1 MTTKKLIK
9 GGSFLINNITPE
21 EMFTPE
27 DFTDEHQMIARTTE
41 DFIENEV
48 VPVID
53 KLENQEFD
61 ESVRLLR
68 EAGELGLL
76 SADIP
81 EQYGGLNLDKV
92 SSSLIIERFFR
103 VGGFALTHSGHIGIG
118 SLPIVYFGNESQKA
132 KYLPKL
138 ATGEMIAAYALT
150 EPGAGTDALGVKACA
165 QLNEAGTHY
174 ILNGEKQWIT
184 NSHFADVFIVYAKI
198 DDEHFT
204 AFIVERDF
212 PGVSVGPEEEKM
224 GMNSSSTR
232 TLVLENVEVPVENL
246 LGEKG
251 RGHVIA
257 FNILNFG
264 RIKLATGTVGGSK
277 RALQLASSYVNER
290 QQFKQSISKFTLTQ
304 EKLGTMAA
312 NIYANESAVYR
323 TVGLFEQN
331 MGRMSEKQLAD
342 GHEIAN
348 AIAEYQVECSM
359 TKFMCTELLD
369 YVVDEA
375 VQLHGGYGFM
385 KGYEVE
391 RMYRDSRINRIFEGT
406 NEINRM
412 LVPGTM
418 ISRAIAGENKLIEQA
433 NKLKNSLSSYHIE
446 DVKEGLLSKEKQLLK
461 QAKEIVLYCINY
473 AVGKYG
479 EKLANE
485 QEVVSDLANMIAE
498 VYNMEAAYVRTVKA
512 VEKSGESKNTQ
523 KINYTVVYVQEAF
536 DRITSDGKE
545 ILVTGFDSEEK
556 LQENLADLN
565 TLSHHIPTDVVL
577 KKREIAAKII
587 EAERYV
593 V

>member
-1 MTTKKLIK
+1 MSATEIIK
-9 GGSFLINNITPE
+9 GGGFITKDIAPE

-68 EAGELGLL
+68 EAGDLGLL
-76 SADIP
+76 SADVP
-81 EQYGGLNLDKV
+81 KQYGGLNLDKV
-92 SSSLIIERFFR
+92 SSSLIVERFFR

-118 SLPIVYFGNESQKA
+118 SLPIVYFGNEKQKA

-138 ATGEMIAAYALT
+138 ATGEWIAAYALT
-150 EPGAGTDALGVKACA
+150 EPGAGTDALGVKMSAK
-165 QLNEAGTHY
+165 LNEEGTHY

-184 NSHFADVFIVYAKI
+184 NSHFADIFIVYAKI
-198 DDEHFT
+198 DNEHFT
-204 AFIVERDF
+204 AFIVERDY
-212 PGVSVGPEEEKM
+212 PGVSVGPEEKKM

-232 TLVLENVEVPVENL
+232 TLVLEDAKVPVENL

-251 RGHVIA
+251 RGHIIA

-277 RALQLASSYVNER
+277 RALELATKYVNER
-290 QQFKQSISKFTLTQ
+290 EQFKQPISSFTLTQ

-312 NIYANESAVYR
+312 SIYANESAVYR
-323 TVGLFEQN
+323 TIGLFEQN
-331 MGRMSEKQLAD
+331 MGSMSEEQLEDGRQIAD
-342 GHEIAN
+342 

-359 TKFMCTELLD
+359 NKFMCTELLD

-375 VQLHGGYGFM
+375 VQLHGGYGYM
-385 KGYEVE
+385 REYEIE

-412 LVPGTM
+412 LVPGT
-418 ISRAIAGENKLIEQA
+418 IIKRAMKGENKLIKQA
-433 NKLKNSLSSYHIE
+433 KR
-446 DVKEGLLSKEKQLLK
+446 VKEEIEFVVQDKEGTSVLEKEMTLLK
-461 QAKEIVLYCINY
+461 QAKQIVLYVIDH
-473 AVGKYG
+473 VLVKYG
-479 EKLANE
+479 ENLPNE
-485 QEVVSDLANMIAE
+485 QEIVANLANMIAE
-498 VYNMEAAYVRTVKA
+498 VYNIESAYVRTLKA
-512 VEKSGESKNTQ
+512 IETTGEDKNKQ
-523 KINYTVVYVQEAF
+523 KINYTKVYSQEAF
-536 DRITSDGKE
+536 NRIIRDSRE
-545 ILVTGFDSEEK
+545 IIITQAEDEK
-556 LQENLADLN
+556 LLQNQ
-565 TLSHHIPTDVVL
+565 LSMLDQLSKHIPTDVIS

-587 EAERYV
+587 AEEQYV